1 MRDALLGLP
10 VTERDYVVVGA
21 TPEALLSQ
29 GYTLVGKDFPVFLH
43 PETHEEYALA
53 RTERKVGPGYH
64 GFTCYAAPEV
74 SLTDDLKRR
83 DLTINAIAQSTETQ
97 ALIDPFN
104 GQADLAAQV
113 LRHISPAFAEDPVR
127 ILRLARFAAKL
138 PAFAVAPETVALM
151 KTMVDAGEV
160 AHLTAERVF
169 QECHKALGESAPGR
183 FFEVLKA
190 CGALAVLWPEM
201 AADETLLTD
210 FAAHCDALDTPEARW
225 ALLTYRLPQAV
236 ITRYADHYRLPNT
249 YRALA
254 TLVHTHHATYAVL
267 SSLPVEAQ
275 LAFYQQTDAMRRRA
289 RFEQFCAIAEVI
301 YRAQGNVLPK
311 QLIAKQLEALSQI
324 DYHALSQRGLSG
336 AEFLAARRTAE
347 CHALRAAQAA
357 WAHATE

>member
-21 TPEALLSQ
+21 TPEAMLSQ

-83 DLTINAIAQSTETQ
+83 DLTINAIAQSTDTQ
-97 ALIDPFN
+97 GLIDPFN
-104 GQADLAAQV
+104 GQADLKAKV
-113 LRHISPAFAEDPVR
+113 LRHVSPAFAEDPVR

-138 PAFAVAPETVALM
+138 PAFAVAPETVVLM

-169 QECHKALGESAPGR
+169 QECHKALGEQAPGR
-183 FFEVLKA
+183 FFEVLNA

-201 AADETLLTD
+201 AAHESLLAD
-210 FAAHCDALDTPEARW
+210 FALLCDQLDTPEARW
-225 ALLTYRLPQAV
+225 ALLTYRLPLEV
-236 ITRYADHYRLPNT
+236 ITHYADHYRLPNT

-254 TLVHTHHATYAVL
+254 TLVHKHHGTYSAL
-267 SSLPVEAQ
+267 PSLPVEAQ

-289 RFEQFCAIAEVI
+289 RFEVLCKIWQVI
-301 YRAQGNVLPK
+301 DREPTQSALTP
-311 QLIAKQLEALSQI
+311 LIARQLEALSQI

-347 CHALRAAQAA
+347 CHALRAAPADP
-357 WAHATE
+357 